1 MRKPTLWFLLAL
13 VVASLMLSVIASVA
27 APIIGVR
34 KGDVDGDGR
43 VTVRDAQ
50 ICLMI
55 VVGKIRP
62 TPSQIAAADVAPKG
76 RPDGRVTVG
85 DAVVINRMAVGLQ

>member
-1 MRKPTLWFLLAL
+1 MRKLALWFSLLTVA
-13 VVASLMLSVIASVA
+13 ASLMLPMLAFA

-62 TPSQIAAADVAPKG
+62 TPSQIAACDVAPKG

-85 DAVVINRMAVGLQ
+85 DAVVINRMAVGLE

>member
-1 MRKPTLWFLLAL
+1 MRKSALWFLLAT
-13 VVASLMLSVIASVA
+13 VTASLMLSVIASVA

>member
-1 MRKPTLWFLLAL
+1 MRRTLLYVALASIL
-13 VVASLMLSVIASVA
+13 ASLLLPLAASA

-34 KGDVDGDGR
+34 KGDLDGDGR

-62 TPSQIAAADVAPKG
+62 TPAQIAAADVAPKG
-76 RPDGRVTVG
+76 RPDGRITVG
-85 DAVVINRMAVGLQ
+85 DAVVINRMAVGLE

>member
-1 MRKPTLWFLLAL
+1 MRKAAQWFLILTVA
-13 VVASLMLSVIASVA
+13 ASLVLPVTASMA

-76 RPDGRVTVG
+76 RPDGRITVG
-85 DAVVINRMAVGLQ
+85 DAVVINRMAVGLE